1 MDPSVLEYGVVGVLI
16 VIIYGLVDKVIVP
29 IVRGKSSK
37 DKPNGQDFIN
47 RQTERRI
54 NRIEGEIGEVRTTV
68 AEITRTVDL
77 SQAIL
82 TRVEESLK

>member
-16 VIIYGLVDKVIVP
+16 VIIYGLVDKVIIP
-29 IVRGKSSK
+29 IVRGKSA
-37 DKPNGQDFIN
+37 NGQDFIN

>member
-16 VIIYGLVDKVIVP
+16 VIIYGLVDKVIIP
-29 IVRGKSSK
+29 IVRGKSANG
-37 DKPNGQDFIN
+37 NGQDFIN

>member
-1 MDPSVLEYGVVGVLI
+1 MPPEILEHGLLGMCLLV
-16 VIIYGLVDKVIVP
+16 IYGLVDKVIIP
-29 IVRGKSSK
+29 IVRGKSENG
-37 DKPNGQDFIN
+37 NGQDFIN